1 MITRNTEQLEE
12 TRKVSNKVM
21 IIYEHQDIEYLN
33 KLKSRYWEL
42 KCAAIKRGW
51 GFDFCNF
58 EEFKKFMIANNYEYG
73 MNIMRY
79 DLLKP
84 FSVDNCYLSHTRE
97 RLFEG
102 KTLKEW
108 GEILKLAPNTVYEY
122 LHKGKS
128 IQELLK
134 TYPRKMKKGHPLL
147 RTWRNIET
155 LASEKM
161 NMEIGWKDF
170 WDFVEWSEEND
181 WSPGKQLIRK
191 FKDVGYTK
199 DNCCW
204 SHRKCLPYRYKNRS
218 MFFSKLKKFYEDNA
232 EYKRRYENRKAS
244 CRKYHRKLRYKLS
257 DINQRRHNIVQ
268 ISKSNDPLYIANDP
282 YLSMYLKAATD
293 TKRTLF
299 IGLPEIL
306 ENIRAV
312 IPTMTPDR
320 GRALNP
326 KFYPLPDKWHFC
338 QILNKVDHKDPE
350 EFQSR
355 IADILFWTLPFAGN
369 PVSCIPLRRTE
380 DYLIQTKEKT
390 GQYTLDLFADDAV
403 ADVLSRHDFWEKPET
418 DAREIAVAK
427 AAFDILKDMKEKG
440 YSYISEEYIRE
451 SFFNDPIYDILE
463 FAAKIVNTLIT
474 SGLMDNTDRRTDS
487 HDRKLSLSCLGESF
501 MNVIDSLSGKT
512 NYIYFKNYDL
522 TFRFA
527 LCKRI
532 AKQIVADGYDFYMSI
547 EKIERAEKR
556 SYKVV
561 KKDKEPLN
569 IWEKPEEK
577 KPAPKFVEPETKPE
591 EKSAAKIS
599 EEVCTIID
607 EAYEFLNKGES
618 SIQEIKAYPKAL
630 LEQEVKEEMHRPIAS
645 SETEENKSYT
655 SNLTPRPPFVPPQDP
670 LVLARDTDKVDEDR
684 VLALSQ
690 SITEFMVKEKSNL
703 PPNVKTALKEA
714 LMALMEL

>member
-1 MITRNTEQLEE
+1 MI
-12 TRKVSNKVM
+12 V
-21 IIYEHQDIEYLN
+21 YEHQDIEYYK

-108 GEILKLAPNTVYEY
+108 GEILKLAPNTVYGY
-122 LHKGKS
+122 LLKGKN
-128 IQELLK
+128 IQDLLK
-134 TYPRKMKKGHPLL
+134 THPRKMKKGHPLL
-147 RTWRNIET
+147 RTWGNIKT
-155 LASEKM
+155 FASEKM
-161 NMEIGWKDF
+161 GMEIGWKDF
-170 WDFVEWSEEND
+170 WDFVGWSEANG
-181 WSPGKQLIRK
+181 WSPGKQLVRK
-191 FKDVGYTK
+191 FKDEGYTK

-204 SHRKCLPYRYKNRS
+204 SYRKCLPYRYKNRS
-218 MFFSKLKKFYEDNA
+218 MFFHKLKKFYENNE
-232 EYKRRYENRKAS
+232 EYKRRHEGRKES

-257 DINQRRHNIVQ
+257 DINQRRHNNVQ
-268 ISKSNDPLYIANDP
+268 IAKQNDPLYIANDP

-293 TKRTLF
+293 TKRTSF
-299 IGLPEIL
+299 IGLPEVF
-306 ENIRAV
+306 EDIRAV

-350 EFQSR
+350 EFQNR

-369 PVSCIPLRRTE
+369 PVSCITLRRTE
-380 DYLIQTKEKT
+380 DYLIQTKEET

-403 ADVLSRHDFWEKPET
+403 ADVLGWHKFWEKPET
-418 DAREIAVAK
+418 DDEKEIGVSEY
-427 AAFDILKDMKEKG
+427 AFTILKDMKNNG
-440 YSYISEEYIRE
+440 HSYISEEYLKKH
-451 SFFNDPIYDILE
+451 FTPYGVT
-463 FAAKIVNTLIT
+463 KIINTLIT

-501 MNVIDSLSGKT
+501 MNVIDSLPGKT
-512 NYIYFKNYDL
+512 NYIYFKNYDMS
-522 TFRFA
+522 FRFA
-527 LCKRI
+527 LCERI

-547 EKIERAEKR
+547 EKTERAEKR

-569 IWEKPEEK
+569 IWEKPEEIVIHV
-577 KPAPKFVEPETKPE
+577 PPKVEINEVIDDQPIEFDDEDTYSEDDHDFFNPPENVKIVEITPE
-591 EKSAAKIS
+591 VKNIR
-599 EEVCTIID
+599 
-607 EAYEFLNKGES
+607 
-618 SIQEIKAYPKAL
+618 AYPKAL
-630 LEQEVKEEMHRPIAS
+630 NEQEVKEEMYRPMSSS

-655 SNLTPRPPFVPPQDP
+655 SNLAPRPPFVPPQDP

-684 VLALSQ
+684 VLTLSQ